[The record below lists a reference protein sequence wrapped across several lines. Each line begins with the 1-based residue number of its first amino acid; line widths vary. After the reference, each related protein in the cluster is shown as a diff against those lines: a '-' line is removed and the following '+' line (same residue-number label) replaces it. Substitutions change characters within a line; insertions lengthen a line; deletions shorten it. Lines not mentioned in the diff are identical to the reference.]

1 MPRTAWRASAAC
13 SNWASSSWARPV
25 RARPRTSPAAVA
37 VPGPVQSLRLAAASI
52 SQGRVRGWQ
61 GAAGNRAEMRSPRR
75 PRATARPPRPC
86 PVLSSRVLGAERFG
100 RSHAPRSGRFLRV
113 FAADRDRRAG
123 VDSSESEGGLVAFA
137 PSRCAP
143 PRAARRIAPVFLPSL
158 PTTVPRGNARERER
172 GRGGGVGWWRA
183 WDTWDDVTDSPS
195 P

>member
-143 PRAARRIAPVFLPSL
+143 PRAARRIAPVSSFHRFP
-158 PTTVPRGNARERER
+158 PRCRAVTRVRESAGAEGGLVGG
-172 GRGGGVGWWRA
+172 GRGILYLG
-183 WDTWDDVTDSPS
+183 
-195 P
+195 